1 MSGQGRPNRE
11 SSLGEEV
18 AQRPEGSPSG
28 GPGRPNREPSPG
40 EAVAQR
46 PEGSPSGA
54 PSRRPIGLI
63 GLGIMG
69 GMMAETL
76 LQHGHSVV
84 GYDITPATRQ
94 RLASVGG
101 AVLPTATAVAEAA
114 DVVIVS
120 LSTTAA
126 LDATVEALATSQ
138 RPATAAK
145 LIVLETSTLP
155 LADKERA
162 QKRLAK
168 LGITLLDCP
177 ISGTAARMKERAWTV
192 YCSGPKT
199 AVQRVRPILRAFTD
213 NTPHVGVFGNGTR
226 MKFAA
231 NHLVAILNVATAE
244 SINLARKLGLDPQQ
258 MLDLFG
264 PSQVLG
270 TGVMRLRAPFMI
282 RREYSPPTMKVE
294 VWQKDMQV
302 IGDMAKSVDCP
313 TPLFS
318 ACVPIY
324 NAAMAQGRAA
334 QDTASVSEVL
344 AGMAGIPPA
353 PAQAKTK
360 PKAEPR
366 QRAS

>member
-1 MSGQGRPNRE
+1 MSGQG
-11 SSLGEEV
+11 
-18 AQRPEGSPSG
+18 
-28 GPGRPNREPSPG
+28 
-40 EAVAQR
+40 
-46 PEGSPSGA
+46 
-54 PSRRPIGLI
+54 RPIGLI

-76 LQHGHSVV
+76 IQHGHSVV
-84 GYDITPATRQ
+84 GYDITPRTRQ
-94 RLASVGG
+94 RLASAGG
-101 AVLPTATAVAEAA
+101 AVAPTATAVAEVS

-126 LDATVEALATSQ
+126 LDATVEAIATCQ
-138 RPATAAK
+138 RPPGAAR

-162 QKRLAK
+162 QKRLRP
-168 LGITLLDCP
+168 LGVTLLDCP
-177 ISGTAARMKERAWTV
+177 ISGTAARMKDRAWTI
-192 YCSGPKT
+192 YCSGPKS
-199 AVQRVRPILRAFTD
+199 AMPRVRTILRAFTD

-353 PAQAKTK
+353 PARATAQAPATASAKVPVKVSVKVPVKSPVKALAPTPTQAKTQAKPKPKPKPK
-360 PKAEPR
+360 PKAKPR